1 MLYQD
6 NSTNQADREQSVI
19 QEYLS
24 EDYQTEFSNF
34 NVQQEIEKIANTLL
48 EGVSVPLTD
57 LIVVDGGV
65 ILDHLEAIKDNLPT
79 TLAASIEIVK
89 QRQAIL
95 QQANNQAQSII
106 KKAQRESEEILNNS
120 ALRRQAE
127 LEASKIKFETE
138 RECTQM
144 RQATQQEIE
153 QWRKDASQEY
163 ESIQQDADRYAQ
175 TVLNDLQT
183 QLTQMLSVV
192 ENGRQYIESEPE
204 NY

>member
-6 NSTNQADREQSVI
+6 NSTDQANLEQNVI

-24 EDYQTEFSNF
+24 EDYQAEFSNF

-65 ILDHLEAIKDNLPT
+65 ILDHLEAIKENLPA
-79 TLAASIEIVK
+79 TLAVSIEIVQ
-89 QRQAIL
+89 QRQAII
-95 QQANNQAQSII
+95 QQARNQAQSII
-106 KKAQRESEEILNNS
+106 KKAQMESEEILS
-120 ALRRQAE
+120 DSRIRRQAE
-127 LEASKIKFETE
+127 LEASQIKFEAE
-138 RECTQM
+138 RECEQM
-144 RQATQQEIE
+144 RQVTAQEIE
-153 QWRKDASQEY
+153 KRRENANHEY
-163 ESIQQDADRYAQ
+163 EQIQHEADRYAQ
-175 TVLNDLQT
+175 TVLNDLQS

-192 ENGRQYIESEPE
+192 ENGRQYIESEPQ